1 VSLYLGIDAGTT
13 SMKAGVF
20 DANGALLGMA
30 RQEYAL
36 LTPAPAIVELDP
48 ETYWQACCG
57 AVRGALA
64 QSGADPAQVQTLCI
78 SSQGETIILL
88 DAEGRP
94 TRNAI
99 VWLDNRAVDE
109 AALIAAEF
117 GHDQVFQ
124 VTGEPDIAPTWPST
138 KILWVRRNEPDVF
151 ARTAKY
157 LLLEDYLLYRLTG
170 EYVTER
176 SLQADTLFLD
186 IRSGVWWEPM
196 FDFVGV
202 KLQQMG
208 RLSDPGEVIGPLSTA
223 GAEALGLT
231 TSTLA
236 VTGAMDQ
243 LMGAL
248 GAGNAVPGIATET
261 TGGALAIVA
270 TLDGFFLDPQ
280 RRMPTMF
287 HARPGAYAL
296 MPWAQTAGMALKWF
310 RDQFYALESQVAY
323 AAYFDPYLLMT
334 SQAAAVPPGSDG
346 LVVLPHLEGAACP
359 EFNPLARAVFFG
371 ATLRHTKAHFARGI
385 LESVAYMLKK
395 NLDTLEELDIPVD
408 RIRSTG
414 GGARSRLWLQIK
426 ADVLQKP
433 VEAPEMEEAALLGA
447 ALLGATA
454 SGEFSG
460 VEEGIARMVRLRES
474 LEPDSA
480 TAEVYAEAYKRYVEL
495 YDRLAPMFV

>member
-1 VSLYLGIDAGTT
+1 
-13 SMKAGVF
+13 
-20 DANGALLGMA
+20 
-30 RQEYAL
+30 
-36 LTPAPAIVELDP
+36 
-48 ETYWQACCG
+48 
-57 AVRGALA
+57 
-64 QSGADPAQVQTLCI
+64 
-78 SSQGETIILL
+78 
-88 DAEGRP
+88 
-94 TRNAI
+94 
-99 VWLDNRAVDE
+99 
-109 AALIAAEF
+109 
-117 GHDQVFQ
+117 
-124 VTGEPDIAPTWPST
+124 
-138 KILWVRRNEPDVF
+138 
-151 ARTAKY
+151 
-157 LLLEDYLLYRLTG
+157 
-170 EYVTER
+170 
-176 SLQADTLFLD
+176 
-186 IRSGVWWEPM
+186 
-196 FDFVGV
+196 
-202 KLQQMG
+202 
-208 RLSDPGEVIGPLSTA
+208 
-223 GAEALGLT
+223 
-231 TSTLA
+231 
-236 VTGAMDQ
+236 
-243 LMGAL
+243 
-248 GAGNAVPGIATET
+248 
-261 TGGALAIVA
+261 
-270 TLDGFFLDPQ
+270 
-280 RRMPTMF
+280 
-287 HARPGAYAL
+287 
-296 MPWAQTAGMALKWF
+296 
-310 RDQFYALESQVAY
+310 
-323 AAYFDPYLLMT
+323 MT